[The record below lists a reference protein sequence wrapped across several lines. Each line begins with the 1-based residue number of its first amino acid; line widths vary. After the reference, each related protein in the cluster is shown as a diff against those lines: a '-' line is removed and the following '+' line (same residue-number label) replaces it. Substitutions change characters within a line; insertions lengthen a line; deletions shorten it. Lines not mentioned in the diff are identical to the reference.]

1 MSSYKFAQKPFNFVP
16 PDKGSFPLDHDGVC
30 KDLMMKYMD
39 CLAAYKRENSKCRE
53 EIKNYLDCRMNNEL
67 MTRESW
73 KNLGSVAALKIP
85 LLVNK
90 LLEIKKVNIK
100 IVTTRH
106 ALHFFKKKDV
116 GNVDVLTDDNEWKSW
131 KNRGDPVLH
140 IELTKWAD
148 LFVIAPLDA
157 NTLGKLANGLCD
169 NLLTCVAR
177 AWNMNKPFLFCPAM
191 NTRMYEHPITSKQI
205 STLTS
210 WGYIEIPVVSKML
223 VCGDKGLGA
232 MAEVDTIIQLLG
244 GALSLFRMHYAVSVG
259 LTEDWMRNQS

>member
-1 MSSYKFAQKPFNFVP
+1 MSSISLINCNVVKSEK
-16 PDKGSFPLDHDGVC
+16 
-30 KDLMMKYMD
+30 
-39 CLAAYKRENSKCRE
+39 
-53 EIKNYLDCRMNNEL
+53 KNILIGC
-67 MTRESW
+67 T
-73 KNLGSVAALKIP
+73 GSVAALKIP

-157 NTLGKLANGLCD
+157 NTLGKLANVCNFILIT
-169 NLLTCVAR
+169 NYLTTL
-177 AWNMNKPFLFCPAM
+177 N
-191 NTRMYEHPITSKQI
+191 HITCQHI
-205 STLTS
+205 
-210 WGYIEIPVVSKML
+210 ML
-223 VCGDKGLGA
+223 IKKKK
-232 MAEVDTIIQLLG
+232 TI
-244 GALSLFRMHYAVSVG
+244 
-259 LTEDWMRNQS
+259 